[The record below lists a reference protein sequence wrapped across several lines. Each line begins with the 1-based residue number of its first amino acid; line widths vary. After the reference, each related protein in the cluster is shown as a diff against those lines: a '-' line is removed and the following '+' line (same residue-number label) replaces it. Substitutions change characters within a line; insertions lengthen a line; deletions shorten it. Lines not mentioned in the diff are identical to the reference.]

1 MDADQAI
8 VPLEALAQK
17 TRLEAFR
24 LLVTHEPAGLPAGE
38 IARTLQVPGATM
50 SVHLSILQRAGLVTS
65 TRRSRS
71 IIYRA
76 DLAALRATLMF
87 LLKDCCQGR
96 AELCQPLIEDL
107 TSCRKPE
114 VPSHADA

>member
-1 MDADQAI
+1 MDAEAAI

-24 LLVTHEPAGLPAGE
+24 LLVAHEPEGLPAGE
-38 IARTLQVPGATM
+38 IARGLNVPGATM

-76 DLAALRATLMF
+76 DLATLRATMLF

-96 AELCQPLIEDL
+96 PDLCEPLIAELTCHCP
-107 TSCRKPE
+107 PE
-114 VPSHADA
+114 TAAHADP